1 MRARHSECSVMIGQ
15 NETEQ
20 AGGQQEQ
27 QQQPQQQQLQQS
39 VQKLGTEKS
48 TEIESRLSN
57 GSLDPVDQDSAAR
70 VIDLQATLDKQV
82 WKSITTNYL
91 AYVWFSHWFRNSQVD
106 GSWNVSRDK
115 THPWLLIFLRCRTNI
130 LFFVLPFFSSACTS
144 SDLQIYTSSEKHFL
158 LPFLN

>member
-1 MRARHSECSVMIGQ
+1 MRGDAGQAMRARHSECSVMIGQ

-20 AGGQQEQ
+20 AAGQQEQ
-27 QQQPQQQQLQQS
+27 QQQPQQQQQQQQS

-82 WKSITTNYL
+82 
-91 AYVWFSHWFRNSQVD
+91 
-106 GSWNVSRDK
+106 
-115 THPWLLIFLRCRTNI
+115 
-130 LFFVLPFFSSACTS
+130 
-144 SDLQIYTSSEKHFL
+144 
-158 LPFLN
+158 

>member
-20 AGGQQEQ
+20 AAGQQEQ
-27 QQQPQQQQLQQS
+27 QQQPQQQQQQQQS
-39 VQKLGTEKS
+39 IQKLGTEKS

-82 WKSITTNYL
+82 
-91 AYVWFSHWFRNSQVD
+91 
-106 GSWNVSRDK
+106 
-115 THPWLLIFLRCRTNI
+115 
-130 LFFVLPFFSSACTS
+130 
-144 SDLQIYTSSEKHFL
+144 
-158 LPFLN
+158 